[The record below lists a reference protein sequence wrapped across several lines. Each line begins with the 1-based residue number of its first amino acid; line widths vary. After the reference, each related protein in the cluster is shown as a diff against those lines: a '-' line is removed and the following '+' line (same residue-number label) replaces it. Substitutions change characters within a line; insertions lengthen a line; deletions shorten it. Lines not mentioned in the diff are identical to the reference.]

1 MVTIMWQTYFYKSLL
16 ICSLIVNNFVL
27 DNRLERC
34 YNMSTRQSI
43 IKGGDKLSEEMI
55 NMEKVL
61 IVGVELQKD
70 EIEIETSLDEL
81 EELVKAANGVVVS
94 RVIQRKDRL
103 SAAHFIGKGKAEE
116 IKNYCEEL
124 DITTVVFNDELSGA
138 QLRNLEK
145 IIDRKIVDRTNLILD
160 IFANRASSKEGK
172 LQVKLAQMKYRLP
185 RLVGFRDYLSREGGG
200 IGTRGPGEQKLETDR
215 RHILKEIDNIE
226 KQLKEVEQIRE
237 IKRRQREDSN
247 LPIVALVGYTNAGKS
262 TLLNKLIDQ
271 DSEDSKQ
278 VFVKDMLFAT
288 LDTSLRKAKL
298 PNGQNYLLTD
308 TVGFVSKLPTNLI
321 EAFKG
326 TLEEVTYADLLI
338 HVVDA
343 SNKDLDIQLKTTFD
357 ILKDLKVLDKPIIT
371 VFNKMDRVDLNDL
384 KYDSSYVDKKIFIS
398 AKNEINLDKLMEMVE
413 ENLPQQYKPVTIRLP
428 YDKQSILNYFMENY
442 EVSNLDHKDDGTYFS
457 LSINHI
463 DKEKYKEFIYED

>member
-1 MVTIMWQTYFYKSLL
+1 M
-16 ICSLIVNNFVL
+16 
-27 DNRLERC
+27 ER
-34 YNMSTRQSI
+34 
-43 IKGGDKLSEEMI
+43 
-55 NMEKVL
+55 VL

-81 EELVKAANGVVVS
+81 EELVKAANGLVIS
-94 RVIQRKDRL
+94 RVIQRVDKL
-103 SAAHFIGKGKAEE
+103 NAAHFIGKGKADE

-160 IFANRASSKEGK
+160 IFATRASSREGK

-215 RHILKEIDNIE
+215 RYILKEIDNIE
-226 KQLKEVEQIRE
+226 KELKAVEQIRE
-237 IKRRQREDSN
+237 VNRKQREDSN
-247 LPIVALVGYTNAGKS
+247 LPIVALVGYTNSGKS
-262 TLLNKLIDQ
+262 TLLNRLIDLND
-271 DSEDSKQ
+271 DSEESKQ

-288 LDTSLRKAKL
+288 LDTSLRQARL
-298 PNGQNYLLTD
+298 PNGQKFLLTD

-326 TLEEVTYADLLI
+326 TLEEVKYADLLI

-343 SNKDLDIQLKTTFD
+343 SNKDLNIQLSTTTA
-357 ILKDLKVLDKPIIT
+357 ILKDLKVLDKPMIT
-371 VFNKMDRVDLNDL
+371 VFNKMDRVLIEDLD
-384 KYDSSYVDKKIFIS
+384 YDSKFVTHKVFIS
-398 AKNEINLDKLMEMVE
+398 AKDDENLDELMNLVE
-413 ENLPQQYKPVTIRLP
+413 ENLPQEYKNVTIRIP
-428 YDKQSILNYFMENY
+428 YDKQSIMNYFMENY
-442 EVSNLDHKDDGTYFS
+442 EVTDLEHKEDGTYFKI
-457 LSINHI
+457 SINKI
-463 DKEKYKEFIYED
+463 DGERYKEFIN

>member
-1 MVTIMWQTYFYKSLL
+1 M
-16 ICSLIVNNFVL
+16 
-27 DNRLERC
+27 
-34 YNMSTRQSI
+34 
-43 IKGGDKLSEEMI
+43 SEEKI
-55 NMEKVL
+55 NMERVL

-70 EIEIETSLDEL
+70 EIDIETSLDEL
-81 EELVKAANGVVVS
+81 EELVKAANGLVVS
-94 RVIQRKDRL
+94 RITQKVDKL
-103 SAAHFIGKGKAEE
+103 NAAHFIGSGKAEE

-160 IFANRASSKEGK
+160 IFANRATSKEGK

-226 KQLKEVEQIRE
+226 KQLKENSQIRE
-237 IKRRQREDSN
+237 IKRKQREDSN
-247 LPIVALVGYTNAGKS
+247 LPLVALVGYTNSGKS
-262 TLLNKLIDQ
+262 TLLNRLIELNA
-271 DSEDSKQ
+271 DSEESKQ

-288 LDTSLRKAKL
+288 LDTSLRRSKL
-298 PNGQNYLLTD
+298 PNGQSFLLTD

-326 TLEEVTYADLLI
+326 TLEEVMYADLLI

-343 SNKDLDIQLKTTFD
+343 SNKDLDIQIDTTMK

-371 VFNKMDRVDLNDL
+371 VFNKMDLVNVEDLN
-384 KYDSSYVDKKIFIS
+384 YDEKFVEKKIFIS
-398 AKNEINLDKLMEMVE
+398 AKQDENLDKLMNLVE
-413 ENLPQQYKPVTIRLP
+413 KELPQEYKKVTIRIP
-428 YDKQSILNYFMENY
+428 YDEQSISSYFMENY
-442 EVSNLDHKDDGTYFS
+442 EVDNLDHKEDGTYFD
-457 LSINHI
+457 LSINKI
-463 DKEKYKEFIYED
+463 DGERYKDYIFVE